1 MKEFLAEYW
10 PHMAFVVSTLAGVAA
25 AVHAAMTKDEV
36 RAATAWVAVV
46 LLSPFFGAF
55 IYLIA
60 GINRVRRQAVQR
72 RRRRSRGRA
81 HEEQLNTAL
90 EEAIAFPSLA
100 RLGDSVSPFRLRQGN
115 RVTPLSGGDEA
126 YPAMLGAIRGA
137 TKSIALATYIF
148 DHDSAGLAFAEALG
162 EAHARGV
169 VVKVLIDGVGSRY
182 SKPPIARM
190 LAKQGIAT
198 ALFMSDVVG
207 LKLPYANLRSHRK
220 VLVVDGHLGFTGGM
234 NIREHFLSSAMGE
247 KVAHDTHFRIE
258 GPLVEQV
265 MTIFVEDWSFTTNE
279 VLQGARWFPRQ
290 ETTLFHDG
298 VPARAVPSGPDAS
311 LESTHA
317 MIMGALAVARER
329 VLVATPYFLPD
340 QQLVA
345 AFGVAARRGI
355 AVDIVIPK
363 ANNLKLVDYAMTAQL
378 DQVLRHG
385 CRVWRAHGPFDH
397 SKLLT
402 IDGAWS
408 YIGSSNLDPRSLRL
422 NFELDVEVHDGTLAA
437 WIETRIRSRIADAE
451 AVTLET
457 LDALPTF
464 TRLRNRLVWLASPYL

>member
-1 MKEFLAEYW
+1 MNAFLIEYW
-10 PHMAFVVSTLAGVAA
+10 PHLAFVASTLAGLAA

-36 RAATAWVAVV
+36 RAATGWVAVV

-55 IYLIA
+55 IYLVA
-60 GINRVRRQAVQR
+60 GVNRVRRQAVK
-72 RRRRSRGRA
+72 RRRRSRSRA
-81 HEEQLNTAL
+81 QEEKLNIAL
-90 EEAIAFPSLA
+90 EDAIAFPSLA

-115 RVTPLSGGDEA
+115 RVTPLCGGDEA
-126 YPAMLGAIRGA
+126 FPAMLEAIRSA
-137 TKSIALATYIF
+137 KRSIALATYIF
-148 DHDSAGLAFAEALG
+148 DHDEAGLAFVEALG

-169 VVKVLIDGVGSRY
+169 LVKVLIDGVGSRY
-182 SKPPIARM
+182 SKPPVARL
-190 LAKQGIAT
+190 LAKSGIAT
-198 ALFMSDVVG
+198 ALFMSDVIG

-220 VLVVDGHLGFTGGM
+220 ILVVDGHVGFTGGM
-234 NIREHFLSSAMGE
+234 NIRAHFLSSVMGDE
-247 KVAHDTHFRIE
+247 VAQDTHFRIE

-265 MTIFVEDWSFTTNE
+265 MTVFAEDWSFTTNE
-279 VLQGARWFPRQ
+279 NLQGARWFARH
-290 ETTLFHDG
+290 ETTSFEDG

-363 ANNLKLVDYAMTAQL
+363 ANNLKLVDHAMTAQL

-385 CRVWRAHGPFDH
+385 CRVWRARGTFDH

-422 NFELDVEVHDGTLAA
+422 NFELDVEVHDAGLAA
-437 WIETRIRSRIADAE
+437 WIEARIRSRIDDAE
-451 AVTLET
+451 AETLET
-457 LDALPTF
+457 LAALPTV
-464 TRLRNRLVWLASPYL
+464 TRLRNRFVWLASPYL

>member
-1 MKEFLAEYW
+1 MNAFLIEYW
-10 PHMAFVVSTLAGVAA
+10 PHLAFVASTLAGLAA

-36 RAATAWVAVV
+36 RAATGWVAVV

-60 GINRVRRQAVQR
+60 GVNRVRRQAVK
-72 RRRRSRGRA
+72 RRRRSRSRA
-81 HEEQLNTAL
+81 HEEELNIAL
-90 EEAIAFPSLA
+90 EDAIAFPSLA

-115 RVTPLSGGDEA
+115 RVTPLCGGDEA
-126 YPAMLGAIRGA
+126 YPAMLEAIRSA
-137 TKSIALATYIF
+137 KRSIALATYIF
-148 DHDSAGLAFAEALG
+148 DHDEAGLAFVEALR

-169 VVKVLIDGVGSRY
+169 LVKVLIDGVGSRY
-182 SKPPIARM
+182 SKPPIARL
-190 LAKQGIAT
+190 LAKSGIAT
-198 ALFMSDVVG
+198 ALFMSDVIG

-220 VLVVDGHLGFTGGM
+220 ILVVDGHVGFTGGM
-234 NIREHFLSSAMGE
+234 NIRAHFLSSVMGE
-247 KVAHDTHFRIE
+247 EVAHDTHFRIE

-265 MTIFVEDWSFTTNE
+265 MTVFAEDWSFTTNE
-279 VLQGARWFPRQ
+279 NLQGSRWFARH
-290 ETTLFHDG
+290 ETASFQDG

-355 AVDIVIPK
+355 SVDIVIPK
-363 ANNLKLVDYAMTAQL
+363 ANNLKLVDHAMTAQL

-385 CRVWRAHGPFDH
+385 CRVWRARGPFDH

-422 NFELDVEVHDGTLAA
+422 NFELDVEIHDAGLAA
-437 WIETRIRSRIADAE
+437 WIEARIRSRIDDAE
-451 AVTLET
+451 AETLET
-457 LDALPTF
+457 LAALPTV
-464 TRLRNRLVWLASPYL
+464 TRLRNRFVWLASPYL